1 MILLE
6 QKRKERNMSQQ
17 RLAEV
22 SGVAQQT
29 ISKIENGE
37 SENPG
42 INTLHRLAVAL
53 ECPLFDIYR
62 PDRPGGVAAPKLLKG
77 GGNHA
82 D

>member
-6 QKRKERNMSQQ
+6 QERKKRNMSQQ

-42 INTLHRLAVAL
+42 IYTMYRLAWGL
-53 ECPLFDIYR
+53 GCQLRDIYI
-62 PDRPGGVAAPKLLKG
+62 PEGVA
-77 GGNHA
+77 
-82 D
+82 DEDQVS

>member
-6 QKRKERNMSQQ
+6 QERKKRNMSQQ

-37 SENPG
+37 STNPG
-42 INTLHRLAVAL
+42 INTMHQLATGL
-53 ECPLFDIYR
+53 GCELSDIYR
-62 PDRPGGVAAPKLLKG
+62 PDASEPEKEKPSS
-77 GGNHA
+77 
-82 D
+82 